1 MNQPQG
7 NGPPRRGATLRR
19 VASVI
24 GDFFHWIGDEGTGTA
39 SPSAA
44 STNSNGPRAPS
55 STDLPRPRPRTTY
68 GMPGG
73 MPGVPEESEEP
84 PPRVPKK
91 AGRANTVPNAQVE
104 PPPRAAETPKARAS
118 PGPATTPTAQAS
130 PPPKA
135 TKTHSAQ
142 TPKTT
147 PRSTAQSPPPSYPAQ
162 TPPSSRAGPIPRA
175 RPPPSSM
182 PDSGARPSA
191 RPSAYVNPPAAD
203 PVNVHAALAN
213 ARDML
218 ENANTLGLGTTM
230 QRIRVGKVMAMLR
243 KLESQ
248 KLKEVDMV
256 LVRGQLLVV
265 QVGCPSFFS

>member
-7 NGPPRRGATLRR
+7 NPPRRGATLRR

-24 GDFFHWIGDEGTGTA
+24 GDFFHRIGDEGTGPA

-44 STNSNGPRAPS
+44 SANSNGPRAPS
-55 STDLPRPRPRTTY
+55 STDLPRVRPRTTY
-68 GMPGG
+68 GMPWL
-73 MPGVPEESEEP
+73 PEEPEEP
-84 PPRVPKK
+84 PLRVPKK
-91 AGRANTVPNAQVE
+91 AGGANTVPNAQAK

-130 PPPKA
+130 LPLKA

-147 PRSTAQSPPPSYPAQ
+147 PSFTAQSPPPSYPAQ
-162 TPPSSRAGPIPRA
+162 TPPFLRTGPIPRA

-182 PDSGARPSA
+182 PGSGARPSA

-213 ARDML
+213 AREML
-218 ENANTLGLGTTM
+218 ESANTLGLGTTM
-230 QRIRVGKVMAMLR
+230 QRIRVDKAMAMLR
-243 KLESQ
+243 KIESQ

-256 LVRGQLLVV
+256 LVKGQLLVV

>member
-1 MNQPQG
+1 MNEPQG
-7 NGPPRRGATLRR
+7 NPPRRGATLRR

-24 GDFFHWIGDEGTGTA
+24 GDFFHWIGDEGTGPA
-39 SPSAA
+39 SPNAA
-44 STNSNGPRAPS
+44 SANSNGPRAPL
-55 STDLPRPRPRTTY
+55 STDLPRARPRTTY
-68 GMPGG
+68 GMPWL
-73 MPGVPEESEEP
+73 PEEPEEP

-91 AGRANTVPNAQVE
+91 AGGAITGPNAQAR

-130 PPPKA
+130 PPPKV

-147 PRSTAQSPPPSYPAQ
+147 PRFTAQSPPPSYLAQ
-162 TPPSSRAGPIPRA
+162 TLPFSRTGAIPRA

-182 PDSGARPSA
+182 PGSGARPSA
-191 RPSAYVNPPAAD
+191 RPTSAYVIPPTTD

-213 ARDML
+213 AREML
-218 ENANTLGLGTTM
+218 ESANTLGLGTTM
-230 QRIRVGKVMAMLR
+230 QRIRVDKVMAMLR

>member
-7 NGPPRRGATLRR
+7 NHPPRRGATLRR
-19 VASVI
+19 VASVL
-24 GDFFHWIGDEGTGTA
+24 GDFFHWIGDEGTGPA

-44 STNSNGPRAPS
+44 SANSNGPRAPL
-55 STDLPRPRPRTTY
+55 STDLPRARPRTTY
-68 GMPGG
+68 GMS
-73 MPGVPEESEEP
+73 GVLEESL
-84 PPRVPKK
+84 PRVPKK
-91 AGRANTVPNAQVE
+91 AGGANTVPNAQAV
-104 PPPRAAETPKARAS
+104 PPPWAAETPKARAS

-135 TKTHSAQ
+135 TKPHSAQ

-162 TPPSSRAGPIPRA
+162 TPPSSRTGPIPRA
-175 RPPPSSM
+175 RPPLRSM
-182 PDSGARPSA
+182 PGSGARPSA
-191 RPSAYVNPPAAD
+191 RPTSAYVNPAAAD

-213 ARDML
+213 AREML
-218 ENANTLGLGTTM
+218 ESANTQGLGTTM
-230 QRIRVGKVMAMLR
+230 QRIRVDKAMVMLR
-243 KLESQ
+243 KIESQ
-248 KLKEVDMV
+248 KLKEVDMI